1 MASESVFLKGAEE
14 LLINVFAL
22 LSCGD
27 ADSVVLPPSS
37 PGQASNIHCLL
48 HDISTLLAF
57 SITTAFVPLGGAAL
71 GLQSS
76 DEMVESIASGKARSR
91 DLAGLILNCVIA
103 V

>member
-57 SITTAFVPLGGAAL
+57 SITTAFVPLGGAA
-71 GLQSS
+71 S